1 MHIDLLSIGCDPD
14 ELHAPTGRCEGDGYR
29 GCGRFLKVGDW
40 ICPRCRAAA
49 GMDAI
54 ITDVVALEDAY
65 WASREGQALIAA
77 DRARAAEYDRTGP
90 ATDDDLPF

>member
-1 MHIDLLSIGCDPD
+1 MIDYLDTGCDPD
-14 ELHAPTGRCEGDGYR
+14 ELSAPPGRCEGDGYR

-54 ITDVVALEDAY
+54 ITDVAALEDAY

-77 DRARAAEYDRTGP
+77 DRARVAAYDETGP
-90 ATDDDLPF
+90 DLEDLPF